1 MKTLKGGVF
10 PHVGTIP
17 NEFEVA
23 YQIVSEL
30 QRTNVLK
37 IRKEMI
43 GDMPY
48 YIWELK
54 IETAYIGERT
64 E

>member
-10 PHVGTIP
+10 PHIGTIP
-17 NEFEVA
+17 NDFEVA

-54 IETAYIGERT
+54 IENTYIGERT